1 MVNGSRFASEPA
13 SLSARES
20 QIPELPRSRSKQVA
34 DSGLLGPGGNGGTQ
48 IISLCAASACP
59 EAGSSVV
66 VASARSCG

>member
-34 DSGLLGPGGNGGTQ
+34 DYVQAADLVRGLV
-48 IISLCAASACP
+48 ASRIFSNMASRWHLNL
-59 EAGSSVV
+59 GSS
-66 VASARSCG
+66 